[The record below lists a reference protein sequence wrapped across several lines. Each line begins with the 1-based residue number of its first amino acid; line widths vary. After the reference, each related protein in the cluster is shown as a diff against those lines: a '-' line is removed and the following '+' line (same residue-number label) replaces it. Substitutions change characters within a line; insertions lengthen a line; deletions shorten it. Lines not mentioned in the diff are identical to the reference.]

1 VHSKFPRRSH
11 VICKIRSGLQAL
23 VEGLP
28 DCLLEGE
35 LRKCTLVL
43 RNTGAS
49 PLRGIRVV
57 TSGPDVYVAPDN
69 ADLSSPSVE
78 SVMPG
83 EDPT

>member
-1 VHSKFPRRSH
+1 M
-11 VICKIRSGLQAL
+11 CKSCSALKAL

-43 RNTGAS
+43 RNIGAS
-49 PLRGIRVV
+49 PLHRIRVV
-57 TSGPDVYVAPDN
+57 TSGPDVYVAPDD

-78 SVMPG
+78 SIMPG
-83 EDPT
+83 EDST